1 MALVQA
7 MSVYIDPEAVKVI
20 AELLLGLLPA
30 IVLFAIFGTVAVIA
44 ALAGMVAAWDW
55 TARKIA
61 R

>member
-1 MALVQA
+1 